1 MWIVFSGIT
10 FAGMD
15 STAKFLVTT
24 GVPVLLVIWA
34 RYVFQTVA
42 VFFILLA
49 HMRSLAFLK
58 SRRPWLQFFRACALF
73 GATMMFY
80 NALKYIPLADGTA
93 VVFLAPVMVTVL
105 SGLFLGEHID
115 RHRWMAVAIAFAGVM
130 VVVRPGSGILGYH
143 ALLPLGTALLTAI
156 YFVMT
161 RVLGSFQQER
171 LGKALEKLGTIFGGY
186 SEWGQPIH
194 QVGNDVEVL
203 GMPSRRPETRGAF
216 RMLCRHNRWVQEFGK
231 IRDADEISRREKVWQ
246 EVVEAIGSESG
257 LPVGAIPAAEFRRRL
272 GEYLDETSF
281 TRK

>member
-1 MWIVFSGIT
+1 
-10 FAGMD
+10 MD

-161 RVLGSFQQER
+161 RVLGNQDQVTSTAFYSTAVGSAILSVFVVFSWSTPAPATWGLMLLTGALGALGHSLIIIAYRDREASALAPFSYVQVIAATFWGYLLFADIPDSWTLTGSAMIIGAGLYIWYRER
-171 LGKALEKLGTIFGGY
+171 NPL
-186 SEWGQPIH
+186 
-194 QVGNDVEVL
+194 N
-203 GMPSRRPETRGAF
+203 
-216 RMLCRHNRWVQEFGK
+216 
-231 IRDADEISRREKVWQ
+231 
-246 EVVEAIGSESG
+246 
-257 LPVGAIPAAEFRRRL
+257 AA
-272 GEYLDETSF
+272 T
-281 TRK
+281 